1 MKNLLLFTL
10 LFISTSSFSFAQ
22 SQFRVDYDLI
32 TFYDPETADWGDWQ
46 LATNTIVFNINEN
59 MDIKHYT
66 PKGEVIVYRNMGG
79 HEVGYTKGGEHYQM
93 LRVLD
98 DGGDEMLIQLFDNP
112 DIGMKLIMG
121 QYMIQFAKQ

>member
-10 LFISTSSFSFAQ
+10 FIFTCSFSFAQ
-22 SQFRVDYDLI
+22 DQFRRDYDLI
-32 TFYDPETADWGDWQ
+32 TFYDPETKEWGDWQ
-46 LATNTIVFNINEN
+46 LATHTLVFNINDN

-66 PKGEVIVYRNMGG
+66 PKGEVIIYRNLGG
-79 HEVGYTKGGEHYQM
+79 LEEGYTTSGEHYQM
-93 LRVLD
+93 LHILD
-98 DGGDEMLIQLFDNP
+98 DEGDELTIQLFDNP

>member
-10 LFISTSSFSFAQ
+10 FIISSFSFSFAQ
-22 SQFRVDYDLI
+22 DQFRRDYDLI
-32 TFYDPETADWGDWQ
+32 TFYDPETGEWGDWQ
-46 LATNTIVFNINEN
+46 AATHTLVFNINDN

-66 PKGEVIVYRNMGG
+66 PKGEVIIYRNMGG
-79 HEVGYTKGGEHYQM
+79 LEDGYTKSGEHYQM
-93 LRVLD
+93 LRILD
-98 DGGDEMLIQLFDNP
+98 DEGDEMLIQLFDNP

>member
-10 LFISTSSFSFAQ
+10 LIISTSSFSFAQ
-22 SQFRVDYDLI
+22 DQFRRDYDLI
-32 TFYDPETADWGDWQ
+32 TFFDPETGEWGDWQ
-46 LATNTIVFNINEN
+46 AATHTLVFNINDN

-66 PKGEVIVYRNMGG
+66 PKGEVIIYRNLGG
-79 HEVGYTKGGEHYQM
+79 LEEGYTTSGEHYQM
-93 LRVLD
+93 LHILD
-98 DGGDEMLIQLFDNP
+98 DEGDELTIQLFDNP

>member
-22 SQFRVDYDLI
+22 SQFRVDYDVI

-79 HEVGYTKGGEHYQM
+79 HEEGYTKGGEHYQM

>member
-10 LFISTSSFSFAQ
+10 FIFNCSFSFAQ
-22 SQFRVDYDLI
+22 NQFRRDYDLI
-32 TFYDPETADWGDWQ
+32 TFYDPETKEWGDWQ
-46 LATNTIVFNINEN
+46 DATHTLVFNINDN

-66 PKGEVIVYRNMGG
+66 PKGEIIIYRNMGG
-79 HEVGYTKGGEHYQM
+79 YEDGYTTSGEHYQM
-93 LRVLD
+93 LRILD
-98 DGGDEMLIQLFDNP
+98 DEGDEMLIQLFDNP